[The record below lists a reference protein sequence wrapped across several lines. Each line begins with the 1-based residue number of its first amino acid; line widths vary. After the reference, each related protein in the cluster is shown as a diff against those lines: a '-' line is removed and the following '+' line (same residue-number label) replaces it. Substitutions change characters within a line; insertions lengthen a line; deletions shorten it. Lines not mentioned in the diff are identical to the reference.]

1 MGALDLELEPTAA
14 SAWEE
19 RAEGRR
25 VVKDAATAAA
35 TSPRAAL
42 AARNAQMRELKP
54 SSPVAESADVAVNF
68 DPAVAAEEQDH
79 NDAADSTCLTE
90 SHAEGDSG
98 LLPAGPVNSSVAA
111 PKVRLLDASLAA
123 IKRTFVPGLVLQSIA
138 LLLIVVYYTSS
149 SAKESFDHLAD
160 LKAKGGLLF
169 SGLSTA
175 LFGGLIPTLASWAR
189 EDWAAQ
195 KKKRAQQLAQGL
207 ELSTPSSSSSGD
219 VDDAADASS
228 SEQQQQQRQ
237 QQARAEDDAHH
248 AIVQQ
253 SDALPMTDE
262 TAQAVSLQVNDH
274 DTNSATGVVS
284 ADGVVT
290 LKQSGLSR
298 PLLMLANLGY
308 WLEHG
313 MEVDLWFRL
322 QGLIWGEGNDVATI
336 VAKTLTDQSCYSI
349 LWAIPFSLVW
359 FRWRDSGFQFRSIV
373 STVTSRKFWT
383 VDVPQTLIGSWLV
396 WIPAVAL
403 IFCLPPTLQ
412 IPLFVLVSCFWSLLL
427 QLLVAS

>member
-1 MGALDLELEPTAA
+1 MGALNLELEPTAA

-25 VVKDAATAAA
+25 VVKDSATAAA

-54 SSPVAESADVAVNF
+54 SSPVADVADVAVDF
-68 DPAVAAEEQDH
+68 DPTVAAEEQD
-79 NDAADSTCLTE
+79 NDAADSSSLTE
-90 SHAEGDSG
+90 RGVDDSG

-111 PKVRLLDASLAA
+111 PSKVRLLDASLAA

-149 SAKESFDHLAD
+149 AAKDSFDQLAD
-160 LKAKGGLLF
+160 LKDKGGLLF

-189 EDWAAQ
+189 EDWAAH
-195 KKKRAQQLAQGL
+195 KKKRAEQLAQGL
-207 ELSTPSSSSSGD
+207 ELSTAPSSSGGA
-219 VDDAADASS
+219 DAAAADGAPSA
-228 SEQQQQQRQ
+228 EQQR
-237 QQARAEDDAHH
+237 QQARAEEDAHH

-262 TAQAVSLQVNDH
+262 TAQAVSLQLNDH
-274 DTNSATGVVS
+274 DTNAATGGVVS

-290 LKQSGLSR
+290 LKQSGPSR

-359 FRWRDSGFQFRSIV
+359 FRWRDSGFQLRAVV